1 VKFGP
6 QILQKA
12 QEKKMGILALKGM
25 AKTTWTAA
33 ERKNHPE
40 PKCWYQPAA
49 YPNEAALGLRWT
61 LGHPVTAA
69 LPPGDE
75 KYFRLAMDVAQ
86 NYKPLE
92 PHEEIAL
99 LTGAAGTE
107 PIFHLGND
115 V

>member
-1 VKFGP
+1 
-6 QILQKA
+6 
-12 QEKKMGILALKGM
+12 MGILALKAM

-33 ERKNHPE
+33 EKKSHPE

-61 LGHPVTAA
+61 LGHPITAA

-92 PHEEIAL
+92 PHEETAL
-99 LTGAAGTE
+99 LAGAVGAE